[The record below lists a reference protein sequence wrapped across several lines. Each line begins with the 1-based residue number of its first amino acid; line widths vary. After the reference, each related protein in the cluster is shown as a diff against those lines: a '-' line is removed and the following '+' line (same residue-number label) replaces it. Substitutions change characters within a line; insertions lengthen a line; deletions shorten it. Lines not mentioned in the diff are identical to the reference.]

1 MRVLLHNPAI
11 RPEQFGRFAALLE
24 PMPCIGLAYVATF
37 LARAGHRVRVHDEF
51 VLRRGEPGTLQAIAA
66 YAPEALGVSVLTPV
80 ADWVVELLREVRRRW
95 PRLRI
100 FAGNLHADLFPG
112 ELLGLC
118 DAVVHGEGEQ
128 ASVEL
133 LAAWERGE
141 RGEGIPG
148 VTVLTGTE
156 LLRAEPRP
164 LATDLDS
171 FPFPDWSLLPYRR
184 YTLMPLGTVAR
195 PLVTAVASR
204 GCPNR
209 CHYCALSNQGQGVR
223 HRSVGN
229 VVDELEQDVAR
240 FGVRQV
246 GFMDPVFPLHDA
258 HAVEF
263 SREILRRGLHQ
274 RLVWLSELRPDSI
287 NPGALGWMRRAG
299 CRRLVM
305 GIETGVKSLALAMNR
320 RLDPERT
327 RDFVRACR
335 QAGITTV
342 GLFMIGMPGETPEQ
356 TEETIRYACSLEL
369 DFAKFAITV
378 PFPGSRLYD
387 DLKSQG
393 VLEGHHWAD
402 YTTFNPDADRIAAA
416 SQVQPPERL
425 LAALRA
431 ATLRFYLRPRLALRH
446 LFRIRS
452 VDARQ
457 LGRGLWSL
465 APDFARAFRAAR

>member
-37 LARAGHRVRVHDEF
+37 LARAGHQVRVYDEF
-51 VLRRGEPGTLQAIAA
+51 VLRRGEPGVLEALAA
-66 YAPEALGVSVLTPV
+66 FEPDALGVSILTPV
-80 ADWVVELLREVRRRW
+80 AGWVIELLREARRRW
-95 PRLRI
+95 PVLRI
-100 FAGNLHADLFPG
+100 FAGNLHADLFPE
-112 ELLGLC
+112 ELQGLC

-128 ASVEL
+128 ASVDL
-133 LAAWERGE
+133 LAAWARGE

-156 LLRAEPRP
+156 LVRGPARP

-184 YTLMPLGTVAR
+184 YTLMPLGTMAR

-209 CHYCALSNQGQGVR
+209 CDYCALSYQGQGVR
-223 HRSVGN
+223 HRSVGH
-229 VVDELEQDVAR
+229 VVDELEHDVAR

-246 GFMDPVFPLHDA
+246 GFMDPVFPLHDEQA
-258 HAVEF
+258 IDF

-274 RLVWLSELRPDSI
+274 RLLWLSELRPDSVG
-287 NPGALGWMRRAG
+287 PEALGWMRRAG

-305 GIETGVKSLALAMNR
+305 GIETGVESLAHAMNR
-320 RLDPERT
+320 RFDRART

-335 QAGITTV
+335 RADITTV

-378 PFPGSRLYD
+378 PFPGSKLYD
-387 DLKSQG
+387 DLKARG
-393 VLEGHHWAD
+393 VLDGHRWAD
-402 YTTFNPDADRIAAA
+402 YTTFNPDAGRIAIA
-416 SQVQPPERL
+416 SQVQRPEQL
-425 LAALRA
+425 LASLRS
-431 ATLRFYLRPRLALRH
+431 ATKRFYLRPGLALRH
-446 LFRIRS
+446 LVRIRS

-457 LGRGLWSL
+457 LARGLWSL
-465 APDFARAFRAAR
+465 APDLGRRLRAAR